1 MLGKLFKLLFILV
14 IIGFIGLVGFA
25 YIGPELGIDFAP
37 APEEIRLPVTL
48 PGQ

>member
-14 IIGFIGLVGFA
+14 IIGFIGVVGFA

-37 APEEIRLPVTL
+37 VPEEIRLPVTL
-48 PGQ
+48 EGQ

>member
-25 YIGPELGIDFAP
+25 YVGPELGIDFAP
-37 APEEIRLPVTL
+37 VAQEIRMPVTL
-48 PGQ
+48 EGQ

>member
-25 YIGPELGIDFAP
+25 YVGPELGIDFAP
-37 APEEIRLPVTL
+37 AAQEIRMPVTL
-48 PGQ
+48 QGQ